1 MQTEISQRLSQ
12 KIYQIE
18 AQVSQRE
25 ALLIELLER
34 QSKQQTLLVEQ
45 VDNLQQQLSVLLEA
59 CMSD

>member
-34 QSKQQTLLVEQ
+34 QSKQQTLLAEQ
-45 VDNLQQQLSVLLEA
+45 VESLASQLNVLQELLLG
-59 CMSD
+59 D